1 VSFFRRGGGTNIR
14 GAYSFLK
21 FEGVTNA
28 GVATGKRKGAEAAN
42 GDPCRVLQKKTAAE
56 TLHASTTGDIVEQIF

>member
-1 VSFFRRGGGTNIR
+1 VSFFRRGGGTNIP

-28 GVATGKRKGAEAAN
+28 GVATGKRKGAE
-42 GDPCRVLQKKTAAE
+42 